1 MLTGPESKRERKT
14 RAPMGWDVGTW
25 KRIRASMQPTTG
37 PLQVHVWV
45 GSLGWSRLTTSPCC
59 SLPSA
64 ATGTDAGSA
73 HAVTPHAHL
82 PPRPSPRAIRAEQ
95 SPVPPA
101 LVRPKHPPQPAAAL
115 GSCWRWRWRGRL
127 RCRGCGR
134 CCSPSSPSRPASTFL
149 PAVMHYAVMTR
160 LSETNSLLLPHSG
173 GAS

>member
-1 MLTGPESKRERKT
+1 MLEHGSGSGPQCSPLLVRFKYMSGLGRWDGHDSRRP
-14 RAPMGWDVGTW
+14 RAARCRVP
-25 KRIRASMQPTTG
+25 RQAPTLALLT
-37 PLQVHVWV
+37 Q
-45 GSLGWSRLTTSPCC
+45 SRLTRTYP
-59 SLPSA
+59 L
-64 ATGTDAGSA
+64 G
-73 HAVTPHAHL
+73 
-82 PPRPSPRAIRAEQ
+82 PRLAQ

-101 LVRPKHPPQPAAAL
+101 LVRPKYPPQPAAAL